1 MFRLYFKAVNL
12 LRALITGLKYV
23 VVVKFTNLTKVQ
35 NWALPLLSLCRW
47 KSQKMQKKKKNKD
60 RKRKQLC
67 IFISKILHNEW
78 HVYRFRVLQWQLQR
92 SIPHQLTQCSYG
104 SGHSEQHSV
113 ELVFPQP
120 VVPE

>member
-47 KSQKMQKKKKNKD
+47 KSQKMQKKN
-60 RKRKQLC
+60 RT
-67 IFISKILHNEW
+67 KIENASNYASLSAKYFTMNGMSTDLG
-78 HVYRFRVLQWQLQR
+78 F
-92 SIPHQLTQCSYG
+92 SSGSCSAL
-104 SGHSEQHSV
+104 SHTN
-113 ELVFPQP
+113 
-120 VVPE
+120 